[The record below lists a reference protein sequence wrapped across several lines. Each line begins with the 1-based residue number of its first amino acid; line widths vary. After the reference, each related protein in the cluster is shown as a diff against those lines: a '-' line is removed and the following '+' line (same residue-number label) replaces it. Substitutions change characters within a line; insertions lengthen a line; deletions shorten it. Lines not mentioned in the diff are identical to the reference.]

1 MTKKTQAW
9 RSLLCLL
16 LALCTLFSA
25 GCVELQLDVQ
35 PPNTSEPES
44 PPKEELQGEP
54 LPAPDVLLYGKTI
67 ASGKVLY
74 AYHQLEEAIARTIPA
89 STIYFD
95 REERVTE
102 EDLQTAATLFTSDR
116 PDCFWFQKSYTFTTI
131 ENIVIECQP
140 TYNFTGEELEQARI
154 KFDAAV
160 DSILSVVSEAQDP
173 HQITRYLHDAVAD
186 AVFYE
191 KVGYHQTAYGALVD
205 KKAVC
210 AGYSAAYQLLLQR
223 AGISAYTVIG
233 TATDSSGE
241 FGTEPIAHS
250 WNAVWLTENEC
261 VFTDVTW
268 DDSSQHTF
276 RYYLNRSFEIM
287 EEDHVTNTDYF
298 KPIACQHDFYNDS
311 DLPRVDDTATPSELA
326 ALFRPYH
333 ASYNRGYEATFY
345 YTGETDFSGWFR
357 PLASS
362 LLWHIQHGTGTA
374 SCTSRWIQRG
384 HEYYVVLIRNW

>member
-1 MTKKTQAW
+1 MTKKSQAW
-9 RSLLCLL
+9 RSLLCLF

-35 PPNTSEPES
+35 PPNTNEPEP

-54 LPAPDVLLYGKTI
+54 LSAPDVPLYGKTI
-67 ASGKVLY
+67 ANDTVLY
-74 AYHQLEEAIARTIPA
+74 VYNQLEESIARTIPA

-95 REERVTE
+95 REKRVTE
-102 EDLQTAATLFTSDR
+102 EDLQTAVTLFTSDR
-116 PDCFWFQKSYTFTTI
+116 PECFWFQRNYTFTKI
-131 ENIVIECQP
+131 EEIVIECQP
-140 TYNFTGEELEQARI
+140 TYNFTGNELKRARV

-160 DSILSVVSEAQDP
+160 ESILSTLPKYQDP
-173 HQITRYLHDAVAD
+173 HQITRYLHDALAND
-186 AVFYE
+186 IHYE

-210 AGYSAAYQLLLQR
+210 AGYAAAYQLLLQR
-223 AGISAYTVIG
+223 VGIAAYTVIG

-241 FGTEPIAHS
+241 FGSEPISHA
-250 WNAVWLTENEC
+250 WNAVWLSDDEC

-268 DDSSQHTF
+268 DDSSQRIFH
-276 RYYLNRSFEIM
+276 YYFNRSFEVM
-287 EEDHVTNTDYF
+287 EEDHFTDTAYF
-298 KPIACQHDFYNDS
+298 KPISCQHDLYNYS
-311 DLPRVDDTATPSELA
+311 NLPRVDDTATPSELA
-326 ALFRPYH
+326 PLFRPIYTIQG
-333 ASYNRGYEATFY
+333 GYEATFY

-362 LLWHIQHGTGTA
+362 LLWHIQQGSMSA

-384 HEYYVVLIRNW
+384 HEYYVVLIRN